1 MEERIQKIL
10 ARVGYGSRRSC
21 EDLIVAGR
29 VLVNGQ
35 KAELG
40 QKADQAKDKI
50 EVDRTAIP
58 QTTIFR
64 YVVYNK
70 PRFVLCDKVMTGD
83 GRRTVFNMVPGGE
96 ELSVIGRLDF
106 ESEGLVIL
114 SNDGDMV
121 NRLTHPRYEHE
132 KEYKVLLSTR
142 PDAKQLDAWRR
153 GIILEDGHK
162 TSGAEVRIDTNLG
175 KGAWLRI
182 IMKEGHKRQIRE
194 TAKTLGLFAIRILR
208 IRIGSLPLGTLKPG
222 EYRDLTESEVAAL
235 RENKNVRFPTRA
247 KKHVFNRSGGKKNAE
262 RPDDKGERPQRS
274 GARSDDKRER
284 PQRFSARSDEK
295 REWPPRS
302 AERSTDQRE
311 RRQSSTTHSDD
322 KREKPQWSTTRS
334 DERTGQKRTERSI
347 DRTSEK
353 PTSRPSRNS
362 SDRSSSKPADRSTSK
377 PTFRKK
383 RPE

>member
-21 EDLIVAGR
+21 EELILAGR
-29 VLVNGQ
+29 VLVNGKQ
-35 KAELG
+35 AELG

-58 QTTIFR
+58 QITTFR
-64 YVVYNK
+64 YVAYNK

-132 KEYKVLLSTR
+132 KEYKVLLSSR
-142 PDAKQLDAWRR
+142 PDAKQLEAWRR

-208 IRIGSLPLGTLKPG
+208 IRIGSLALGTLKPG
-222 EYRDLTESEVAAL
+222 EYRDLTESEVTAL
-235 RENKNVRFPTRA
+235 KENKNVRFPTRGPR
-247 KKHVFNRSGGKKNAE
+247 KTFNRSGGQKKTEN
-262 RPDDKGERPQRS
+262 RDDKSERPQRNS
-274 GARSDDKRER
+274 
-284 PQRFSARSDEK
+284 
-295 REWPPRS
+295 
-302 AERSTDQRE
+302 
-311 RRQSSTTHSDD
+311 
-322 KREKPQWSTTRS
+322 TRS
-334 DERTGQKRTERSI
+334 SDKKDKSQWA
-347 DRTSEK
+347 
-353 PTSRPSRNS
+353 TSREDDRSGSKRPMRP
-362 SDRSSSKPADRSTSK
+362 SDRSDSKPSSRSTRNPEARTGTK
-377 PTFRKK
+377 PTDRPTGKPTMRKK

>member
-21 EDLIVAGR
+21 EELILAGR
-29 VLVNGQ
+29 VLVNGKQ
-35 KAELG
+35 AELG
-40 QKADQAKDKI
+40 QKADQSKDRI

-58 QTTIFR
+58 QITTFR

-114 SNDGDMV
+114 SNDGNMV

-132 KEYKVLLSTR
+132 KEYKVLLSSR
-142 PDAKQLDAWRR
+142 PDAKQLEAWRR
-153 GIILEDGHK
+153 GIVLEDGHK

-208 IRIGSLPLGTLKPG
+208 IRIGSLALGTLKPG
-222 EYRDLTESEVAAL
+222 EYRDLTESEITAL
-235 RENKNVRFPTRA
+235 KENKNVRFPTRA
-247 KKHVFNRSGGKKNAE
+247 PRKTYNRSGGQKKTDAREEQSGSAPRGSARPSE
-262 RPDDKGERPQRS
+262 RKDKSEWSTSRNTEDKSSKRSSRPFDGSERKPMNRSQRS
-274 GARSDDKRER
+274 SEGREGAKSVD
-284 PQRFSARSDEK
+284 
-295 REWPPRS
+295 
-302 AERSTDQRE
+302 
-311 RRQSSTTHSDD
+311 
-322 KREKPQWSTTRS
+322 
-334 DERTGQKRTERSI
+334 
-347 DRTSEK
+347 
-353 PTSRPSRNS
+353 RPSGR
-362 SDRSSSKPADRSTSK
+362 

>member
-21 EDLIVAGR
+21 EELILAGR

-35 KAELG
+35 QAELG

-58 QTTIFR
+58 QTTTFR
-64 YVVYNK
+64 YVAYNK
-70 PRFVLCDKVMTGD
+70 PRFVLCDKVMAGD

-132 KEYKVLLSTR
+132 KEYKVLLSSR
-142 PDAKQLDAWRR
+142 PDAKQLEAWRR
-153 GIILEDGHK
+153 GIVLEDGHK

-222 EYRDLTESEVAAL
+222 EYRDLAESEVTAL

-247 KKHVFNRSGGKKNAE
+247 PRRTFNRSGGKKPSEN
-262 RPDDKGERPQRS
+262 GE
-274 GARSDDKRER
+274 E
-284 PQRFSARSDEK
+284 
-295 REWPPRS
+295 
-302 AERSTDQRE
+302 
-311 RRQSSTTHSDD
+311 
-322 KREKPQWSTTRS
+322 KREKPQRSSTRSSEKKDMSQWSTSRGEERS
-334 DERTGQKRTERSI
+334 GQKRTERSSERAEKKPFSRSPRNSD
-347 DRTSEK
+347 DRGSSNLSE
-353 PTSRPSRNS
+353 RPS
-362 SDRSSSKPADRSTSK
+362 TK